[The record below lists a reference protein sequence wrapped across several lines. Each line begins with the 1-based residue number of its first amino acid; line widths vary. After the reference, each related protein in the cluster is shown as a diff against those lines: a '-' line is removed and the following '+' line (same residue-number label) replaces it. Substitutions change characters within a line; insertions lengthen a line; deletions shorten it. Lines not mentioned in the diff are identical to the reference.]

1 MGGGEKGVF
10 PQLQP
15 LRMLGADPRISSKCL
30 CANPANPSD
39 LSLAVC
45 APLIGP
51 GEPSAPLLS
60 QLRFPGAFPALISGL
75 SESPPPRVCL
85 DFGVLGTVPFLIG
98 VPIKE
103 QNVARS
109 GPSESRLQPRVHRN
123 VQGITVCESESFEKI
138 MLVPL

>member
-75 SESPPPRVCL
+75 SESSHPVYVSTL
-85 DFGVLGTVPFLIG
+85 VFLG
-98 VPIKE
+98 
-103 QNVARS
+103 QS
-109 GPSESRLQPRVHRN
+109 PS
-123 VQGITVCESESFEKI
+123 
-138 MLVPL
+138 